1 MDGDL
6 DLRLKRVIV
15 EQLPYS
21 LKISDI
27 RTDTSLYGKGLGL
40 NSIDIMSLIVR
51 LEDEFDIFFEADE
64 VEATVG
70 TFGTLVSV
78 VERKLSEENGF
89 AADEA

>member
-1 MDGDL
+1 M
-6 DLRLKRVIV
+6 
-15 EQLPYS
+15 
-21 LKISDI
+21 
-27 RTDTSLYGKGLGL
+27 YGKGLGL